1 MKEKSIKNNP
11 KSKYRQ
17 YRKHPIGQRLI
28 VGILCICLSLVS
40 LPTEH
45 FGYLALAAQRQE
57 IVMFPALSS
66 EVRTQ
71 TVKAGTELE
80 KLELPSSL
88 TAVCRLFEEEAP
100 AAIQFEN
107 LETKAAE
114 AERTSDVQS
123 QAPENVSESASISEE
138 PVSAEEQPNP
148 EEPSDTQEPSD
159 PEEPSVPQEPE
170 VPSVPQ
176 EPAPPENPA
185 PEVEPAQ
192 EQTETVTIQGI
203 AWTSEPAYDKEKEG
217 MYVFTPVIPPN
228 YNLAPG
234 VELPSISVA
243 VVKGKGKEETENK
256 EQKEGRKQVKEVR
269 TGKAKESQNELIELA
284 EDEASPSTPSCG
296 RISQDTVWEEAG
308 VLNTGELIV
317 EPGVTLTIKNLLTI
331 AGKVTVKGGGTIV
344 RGSANAL
351 FTTAAGSEFI
361 LEDITLEGNSISG
374 PPLIAVNN
382 STKFIMNSGSRI
394 QNCVSNNTGTV
405 RNMNGTIILNG
416 GEIKNCSGTMG
427 GAFYVSGGSLTIEYA
442 TIEGCSATNLGGAIF
457 QNGNA
462 KVVIKDGVFSNN
474 KTTSAASYWSGG
486 GFLCLCT
493 SSLEI
498 YGGQFINNT
507 SDAHGGCI
515 HHCGCS
521 GTQTDIKGGY
531 FSGNTCTLEGYEGSG
546 GIYYSTKYTGST
558 NSITLSGKV
567 NFSGDGDAASGT
579 DGVYLDSKNDLNI
592 LRKIKISDTLSY
604 PVNLY
609 VDATEGRVIAEGV
622 HEYRLLRERDMKKI
636 NFFDVGNSGKQW
648 YAVLDEEKN
657 EVLISEVNP
666 NYGYYVYYIS
676 DDTEETVVDDNR
688 YERGDTVQV
697 KPADILNLD
706 GHKFIEWNTKAD
718 GSGTSYHP
726 GDTFVIEDD
735 TDLFAVFEDETK
747 VKELSADF
755 YSGSAGNKETKTI
768 LMKADAESGS
778 METPQLK
785 AMEGW
790 TPLGWN
796 AARDQYSGDI
806 APGEKLTLTEN
817 SAYYGSYEKDVTL
830 FYKAEKADSCPEDTE
845 GHSYANVSEEV
856 SIVPAQFTVAPAAVR
871 YGYAFIGWNTE
882 PDGSGQTY
890 GEGEVLETETDV
902 NLYAIFKKPLHAFFY
917 SGGAGE
923 KEEII
928 VDIPEDAVSGTV
940 NAPQLKAF
948 KAPENKEGPETRTD
962 EGWIPVGWDLQEDGY
977 GGEIAEGEE
986 LTLTDD
992 ATYYGVYRKEA
1003 VLRYEARGIDGFPKE
1018 ETGECSANVHE
1029 DTVIV
1034 EAEFTVGPG
1043 PERPGAA
1050 FTGWNTEPDGSG
1062 ETYRE
1067 GDVIKTSGEVTL
1079 FAMFQKTLAASFYS
1093 GSGGLADVRS
1103 VSIEGSSISGTVE
1116 APELKELEGH
1126 RSVGWETDSAG
1137 YAGKVQ
1143 AGEEITLTEDVEY
1156 YGVYEKD
1163 ITLSYESEAGTGSGD
1178 TQLGR
1183 ANVHNGGT
1191 SYAPAEFT
1199 LMDEPEREGYNFLG
1213 WNTEPDG
1220 SGTSYLAGSRQ
1231 CFERDTVLYA
1241 SWKAQSLPYRI
1252 EHYQQELEGSQYVR
1266 TETEELTG
1274 FMDSTVEAQA
1284 KSYPGFTENKSHA
1297 LRRSSGKVTADGGL
1311 TLRLFY
1317 DRDVYDIDFDLNGG
1331 EGEEPQP
1338 QSVRYGGFLQA
1349 VEAPER
1355 TGYNFKGWYLDSAG
1369 TQGSQWDFGR
1379 SVEENTAT
1387 REVTLYAKWA
1397 DETAPVLGKAS
1408 YGKGH
1413 KDVLHWI
1420 LHKESLKITVPI
1432 TEEGSGVKEAEYML
1446 VPEEAEEGKKT
1457 AQTEN
1462 GYAGIYGSI
1471 GMPLLAAHAGGRIN
1485 RTVKGKAKVRTRDG
1499 ETVAE
1504 FTVSKDFK
1512 GSVIMASSD
1521 RAGNVSAKK
1530 VMTAENGGIIVEDNA
1545 PQIRFFPD
1553 SQGQNESAS
1562 QIKVE
1567 VRDDTD
1573 GNVSGGLASVAY
1585 QLNNAEETSVSEKGF
1600 RKELAESC
1608 EFTVKVSGAGNH
1620 RLKVR
1625 AVDNAGNENAQAI
1638 TVEIRGKA
1646 PAPVQEPK
1654 TGDSTHVE
1662 IYATASMIAGF
1673 SYLLLYFR
1681 EHGMTEEKK
1690 EELVSRLVSWAK
1702 GKGKIQR
1709 ICALALIFLVLAY
1722 YHSIGRTVPE
1732 EWREVYEK

>member
-123 QAPENVSESASISEE
+123 QAPENVSESASIPEE

-159 PEEPSVPQEPE
+159 PEEPSDPQEPE

-176 EPAPPENPA
+176 DPAPPENPA

-269 TGKAKESQNELIELA
+269 TGRAKESQNELIELA

-507 SDAHGGCI
+507 SVAHGGCI

-806 APGEKLTLTEN
+806 APGEKL
-817 SAYYGSYEKDVTL
+817 
-830 FYKAEKADSCPEDTE
+830 
-845 GHSYANVSEEV
+845 
-856 SIVPAQFTVAPAAVR
+856 R
-871 YGYAFIGWNTE
+871 
-882 PDGSGQTY
+882 
-890 GEGEVLETETDV
+890 
-902 NLYAIFKKPLHAFFY
+902 
-917 SGGAGE
+917 
-923 KEEII
+923 
-928 VDIPEDAVSGTV
+928 
-940 NAPQLKAF
+940 
-948 KAPENKEGPETRTD
+948 
-962 EGWIPVGWDLQEDGY
+962 
-977 GGEIAEGEE
+977 
-986 LTLTDD
+986 
-992 ATYYGVYRKEA
+992 
-1003 VLRYEARGIDGFPKE
+1003 
-1018 ETGECSANVHE
+1018 
-1029 DTVIV
+1029 
-1034 EAEFTVGPG
+1034 
-1043 PERPGAA
+1043 
-1050 FTGWNTEPDGSG
+1050 
-1062 ETYRE
+1062 
-1067 GDVIKTSGEVTL
+1067 
-1079 FAMFQKTLAASFYS
+1079 
-1093 GSGGLADVRS
+1093 
-1103 VSIEGSSISGTVE
+1103 
-1116 APELKELEGH
+1116 
-1126 RSVGWETDSAG
+1126 
-1137 YAGKVQ
+1137 
-1143 AGEEITLTEDVEY
+1143 
-1156 YGVYEKD
+1156 
-1163 ITLSYESEAGTGSGD
+1163 
-1178 TQLGR
+1178 
-1183 ANVHNGGT
+1183 
-1191 SYAPAEFT
+1191 
-1199 LMDEPEREGYNFLG
+1199 
-1213 WNTEPDG
+1213 
-1220 SGTSYLAGSRQ
+1220 
-1231 CFERDTVLYA
+1231 
-1241 SWKAQSLPYRI
+1241 
-1252 EHYQQELEGSQYVR
+1252 
-1266 TETEELTG
+1266 
-1274 FMDSTVEAQA
+1274 
-1284 KSYPGFTENKSHA
+1284 
-1297 LRRSSGKVTADGGL
+1297 
-1311 TLRLFY
+1311 
-1317 DRDVYDIDFDLNGG
+1317 
-1331 EGEEPQP
+1331 
-1338 QSVRYGGFLQA
+1338 
-1349 VEAPER
+1349 
-1355 TGYNFKGWYLDSAG
+1355 
-1369 TQGSQWDFGR
+1369 
-1379 SVEENTAT
+1379 
-1387 REVTLYAKWA
+1387 
-1397 DETAPVLGKAS
+1397 
-1408 YGKGH
+1408 
-1413 KDVLHWI
+1413 
-1420 LHKESLKITVPI
+1420 
-1432 TEEGSGVKEAEYML
+1432 
-1446 VPEEAEEGKKT
+1446 
-1457 AQTEN
+1457 
-1462 GYAGIYGSI
+1462 
-1471 GMPLLAAHAGGRIN
+1471 
-1485 RTVKGKAKVRTRDG
+1485 
-1499 ETVAE
+1499 
-1504 FTVSKDFK
+1504 
-1512 GSVIMASSD
+1512 
-1521 RAGNVSAKK
+1521 
-1530 VMTAENGGIIVEDNA
+1530 
-1545 PQIRFFPD
+1545 
-1553 SQGQNESAS
+1553 
-1562 QIKVE
+1562 
-1567 VRDDTD
+1567 
-1573 GNVSGGLASVAY
+1573 
-1585 QLNNAEETSVSEKGF
+1585 
-1600 RKELAESC
+1600 
-1608 EFTVKVSGAGNH
+1608 
-1620 RLKVR
+1620 
-1625 AVDNAGNENAQAI
+1625 
-1638 TVEIRGKA
+1638 
-1646 PAPVQEPK
+1646 
-1654 TGDSTHVE
+1654 
-1662 IYATASMIAGF
+1662 
-1673 SYLLLYFR
+1673 
-1681 EHGMTEEKK
+1681 KK
-1690 EELVSRLVSWAK
+1690 EDK
-1702 GKGKIQR
+1702 
-1709 ICALALIFLVLAY
+1709 
-1722 YHSIGRTVPE
+1722 
-1732 EWREVYEK
+1732 